1 MTLRRGES
9 LMVTIAIPVGILVFF
24 GKVDALGSA
33 IKGDPI
39 DFLVPGVLALA
50 VMANTMVSLG
60 DRDGLRAA
68 LRRAQAAGIDAA
80 VTERAARG
88 EDRSTCCSSRSC
100 RP

>member
-24 GKVDALGSA
+24 GKVDALGSS

-50 VMANTMVSLG
+50 VMANAMVSLG
-60 DRDGLRAA
+60 IATGRNLPEVCREQFSRPVAIAMENAA
-68 LRRAQAAGIDAA
+68 
-80 VTERAARG
+80 
-88 EDRSTCCSSRSC
+88 
-100 RP
+100 